1 LATRLENLKTR
12 IQMYYNA
19 EIAILEGAQS
29 YKIGS
34 RELSRVNMSY
44 IRDQIVD
51 LEKEIAIEESK
62 TLGKGRNRMFGV
74 IPRDF

>member
-1 LATRLENLKTR
+1 MATRLELLKTR
-12 IQMYYNA
+12 LQMYYDA
-19 EIAILEGAQS
+19 EIAILDGAQS

-34 RELSRVNMSY
+34 RELNRVNMSY
-44 IRDQIVD
+44 IRDQIKY

-62 TLGKGRNRMFGV
+62 AAGKGRNRMFGV

>member
-1 LATRLENLKTR
+1 MATRLESLKSR
-12 IQMYYNA
+12 IQMYYDA
-19 EIAILEGAQS
+19 EIAILGGAQS

-34 RELSRVNMSY
+34 REMNRVNMSY
-44 IRDQIVD
+44 IRDQIVV

-62 TLGKGRNRMFGV
+62 ALGKGRNRMFGV

>member
-1 LATRLENLKTR
+1 MATRLETLKSR

-19 EIAILEGAQS
+19 EIAILDGAQS

-34 RELSRVNMSY
+34 REMTRVNMSY
-44 IRDQIVD
+44 IRDQIKD

-62 TLGKGRNRMFGV
+62 VAGKGRNRMFGV

>member
-1 LATRLENLKTR
+1 
-12 IQMYYNA
+12 MYYEA
-19 EIAILEGAQS
+19 EVAIVNGAQS

-44 IRDQIVD
+44 IVDQIKV
-51 LEKEIAIEESK
+51 LEQEIAIEESIIA
-62 TLGKGRNRMFGV
+62 GKGRIKTFGI

>member
-1 LATRLENLKTR
+1 MAARLDTLKRR
-12 IQMYYNA
+12 IQMYYDA
-19 EIAILEGAQS
+19 EVALLEGAQS

-44 IRDQIVD
+44 IRDQIVV

-62 TLGKGRNRMFGV
+62 AAGKGRNRVFGV